1 MQSKYTLTTH
11 VLHSKERKTKHFI
24 IYSMVK
30 SQEQFVTN
38 FLQVMENVAEY
49 SKQNSSDLLKTF
61 EGTLQKFGANVFKK
75 LDDQREKLIQLEKN
89 KLDNSAKD
97 DILNEVI
104 NVRTAMESLV
114 EDRKKEVTE
123 FSISQARIVL
133 NKVVEVLDKFH
144 KQRDGLEAKIE
155 ENLTKKS
162 TEKIEELKKQLA
174 KMIGTQVASMDQFS
188 QNFFKTRL
196 SDQIAQE
203 VKGQLETQTVSTKI
217 QDIIKSLPEY
227 EALKETATKTNENI
241 NLDQSSLPNFEV
253 IKNSLAILTHQIT
266 ELKQSNQQTRA
277 IVDTMRLPASA
288 IQDPNQFDHAVAV
301 KRMEEMAREV
311 NVIHNN
317 VKMIEAMVN
326 LKTTGLDE
334 QVVAVVGR
342 KRARA
347 AEAESSSSD
356 MDVSESS
363 SSNTTAMTTI
373 TENMKEEYLARLTD
387 IEVKHQKLLDF
398 ILQCKDSVLDDLFP
412 TRLEAAMAKIEQI
425 LV

>member
-11 VLHSKERKTKHFI
+11 VLHSKKRKTKHFI

-30 SQEQFVTN
+30 SQGQFVTN